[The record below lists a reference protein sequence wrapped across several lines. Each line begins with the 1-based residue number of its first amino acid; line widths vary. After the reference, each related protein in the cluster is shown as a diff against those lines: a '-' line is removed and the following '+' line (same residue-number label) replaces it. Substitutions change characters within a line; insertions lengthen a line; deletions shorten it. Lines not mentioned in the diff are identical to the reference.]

1 MENNTQKVAIITGS
15 SRGIGKAVALLF
27 AEKGY
32 SVVLNGRNKDRLL
45 LAEKD
50 LLKIHDRVLFVCCDV
65 SLKEGGEKLIK
76 TTLKTFKR
84 VDVLI
89 NNVGV
94 SSRGFFA
101 DLSFDVFKS
110 VFYSNVFGSIS
121 PTIPA
126 IPELRKTKGS
136 VVFVSSLAGIRGLP
150 FLAPYSSSKMS
161 LRALAES
168 LRVEEKR
175 NGIHVGLVL
184 VGITEIEH
192 NKEAV
197 SADGSLVVLKNR
209 KKRRVQKMSFV
220 AQKIYKNV
228 KNRRFISTLTTIGK
242 INAFLSPIL
251 PLFVE
256 KIIEKNLNTFIEKSK

>member
-27 AEKGY
+27 AKKGY
-32 SVVLNGRNKDRLL
+32 SIVLNGRNKERLL

-50 LLKIHDRVLFVCCDV
+50 LLKIHNRILIVCSDV

-110 VFYSNVFGSIS
+110 VFYSNVFGWYKFKWYEYI
-121 PTIPA
+121 
-126 IPELRKTKGS
+126 
-136 VVFVSSLAGIRGLP
+136 GI
-150 FLAPYSSSKMS
+150 
-161 LRALAES
+161 
-168 LRVEEKR
+168 
-175 NGIHVGLVL
+175 
-184 VGITEIEH
+184 
-192 NKEAV
+192 
-197 SADGSLVVLKNR
+197 
-209 KKRRVQKMSFV
+209 
-220 AQKIYKNV
+220 
-228 KNRRFISTLTTIGK
+228 
-242 INAFLSPIL
+242 
-251 PLFVE
+251 
-256 KIIEKNLNTFIEKSK
+256 

>member
-1 MENNTQKVAIITGS
+1 MDDNKNKVAIITGS
-15 SRGIGKAVALLF
+15 SRGIGKAVAVLF
-27 AEKGY
+27 VKKGY
-32 SVVLNGRNKDRLL
+32 SIVLNGRNKERLL
-45 LAEKD
+45 LAEKEV
-50 LLKIHDRVLFVCCDV
+50 LKIHKRVFFVCCDV
-65 SLKEGGEKLIK
+65 SKKEGGEKLI
-76 TTLKTFKR
+76 TSALKTFKR
-84 VDVLI
+84 IDVLI

-126 IPELRKTKGS
+126 IPELRKTRGS

-150 FLAPYSSSKMS
+150 FLSPYSSSKMS

-175 NGIHVGLVL
+175 NGIHVGLVM
-184 VGITEIEH
+184 VGVTEIEH
-192 NKEAV
+192 NKEAL
-197 SADGSLVVLKNR
+197 SADGSVVILKSR
-209 KKRRVQKMSFV
+209 KNRRVQKMSFV
-220 AQKIYKNV
+220 AEKIYKNV
-228 KNRRFISTLTTIGK
+228 KKRRFISTLTTLGK
-242 INAFLSPIL
+242 INAFLTAIS

-256 KIIEKNLNTFIEKSK
+256 KIIEKKLHTFIEKSK

>member
-94 SSRGFFA
+94 SSRVFLQTFLLMFLNLFFIA
-101 DLSFDVFKS
+101 MFLVQYHQQSLLS
-110 VFYSNVFGSIS
+110 
-121 PTIPA
+121 
-126 IPELRKTKGS
+126 
-136 VVFVSSLAGIRGLP
+136 
-150 FLAPYSSSKMS
+150 
-161 LRALAES
+161 
-168 LRVEEKR
+168 
-175 NGIHVGLVL
+175 
-184 VGITEIEH
+184 
-192 NKEAV
+192 
-197 SADGSLVVLKNR
+197 
-209 KKRRVQKMSFV
+209 
-220 AQKIYKNV
+220 
-228 KNRRFISTLTTIGK
+228 
-242 INAFLSPIL
+242 LS
-251 PLFVE
+251 
-256 KIIEKNLNTFIEKSK
+256 